1 MSMNTWARARAGP
14 GLRLH
19 FLIRG
24 GHRGRLAPSDTTAVT
39 ARALSAFYHPRPHQ
53 REIGLGLTFVSV
65 RTTSSGSRGW
75 GHKKFQ
81 PHQRASKVVS
91 LREWLAMDP
100 EVEALLAPLRA
111 LVKEQG
117 DVVREL
123 KTQKA
128 PEMDVKKAVAELK
141 VRKKT
146 LEDKELE
153 LTPAEAFFDRAKM
166 EDLLKRRF
174 FYDQSFA
181 IYGGVSGQYDF
192 GPMGCALKGNLLNL
206 WRSFFVME
214 EQMLEVDCTM
224 LTPEPVLKASGHV
237 DKFADLMVKDLKNG
251 ECFRLDHLIK
261 AQLEKVKSEKKATAE
276 VKARCDDIIVKLD
289 NMGAP
294 EMSAIMKEFSMK
306 SPVTNNDLSEPMEF
320 NLMFQ
325 THIGPTGLMK
335 GFLRPE
341 TAQGIFVNFKRLLEF
356 NQGKLPFA
364 AAQIGNAFRNEIS
377 PRSGLLRVRE
387 FTMAEIE
394 HFCDPQDKS
403 HPKFDD
409 IRGTEICL
417 YSAANQMEG
426 KSVYKTTIGE
436 AVDSDSNHF
445 QTLSTLDDLYYFNKY
460 LLHRPYIRDFAPSQW
475 DNILSQHVSFT
486 YPTIPSAMS
495 NVTRW
500 HTHLASFDPQE
511 RQSWP
516 GNPTQSLDEIVTE
529 LFGSQSRPK
538 STVANHTIGY
548 FMARIQQFLLKIG
561 IDPKRLRFRQHMGN
575 EMAHYACDCW
585 DAEILTSY
593 GWVECVGCADRSAFD
608 LNQHYKATGVK
619 LCAEKPL
626 PEPVMENVV
635 ELITN
640 KSALGKTFK
649 KEAKLLTTHLANLD
663 TAAVESIESSLNST
677 GQHSVEIDGQ
687 TFTLTKDM
695 IVEVKR
701 FQKKVFVEEII
712 PSVIEPSFGV
722 GRIMYSLLEHS
733 FRVRPDDEQRTYF
746 SLPAWMAPIKC
757 SVLPL
762 SNNPDFI
769 PLVKLLSKALTEA
782 EVSHKVDDSSGSI
795 GKRYARTDEVAV
807 PFGICVD
814 FDSLKTPHTVTVRER
829 DSTLQVRMPVDD
841 VPEVLRRMSQG
852 KLLWDD
858 VMKKYPKFEQQQS
871 SQK

>member
-1 MSMNTWARARAGP
+1 
-14 GLRLH
+14 
-19 FLIRG
+19 
-24 GHRGRLAPSDTTAVT
+24 
-39 ARALSAFYHPRPHQ
+39 
-53 REIGLGLTFVSV
+53 
-65 RTTSSGSRGW
+65 
-75 GHKKFQ
+75 
-81 PHQRASKVVS
+81 
-91 LREWLAMDP
+91 MDP

-128 PEMDVKKAVAELK
+128 PEMDVKKAVAE
-141 VRKKT
+141 
-146 LEDKELE
+146 
-153 LTPAEAFFDRAKM
+153 
-166 EDLLKRRF
+166 LKRRF

-261 AQLEKVKSEKKATAE
+261 AQLEKSEKKATAE

-436 AVDSDSNHF
+436 AVDS
-445 QTLSTLDDLYYFNKY
+445 
-460 LLHRPYIRDFAPSQW
+460 
-475 DNILSQHVSFT
+475 
-486 YPTIPSAMS
+486 
-495 NVTRW
+495 
-500 HTHLASFDPQE
+500 
-511 RQSWP
+511 
-516 GNPTQSLDEIVTE
+516 
-529 LFGSQSRPK
+529 